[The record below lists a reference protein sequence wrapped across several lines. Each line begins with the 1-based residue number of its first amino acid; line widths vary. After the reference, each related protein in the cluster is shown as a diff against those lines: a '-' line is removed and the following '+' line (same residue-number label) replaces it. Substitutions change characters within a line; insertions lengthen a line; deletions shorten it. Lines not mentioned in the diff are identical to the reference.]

1 VLAIDQLHRL
11 LRQIPGTHNLIRILF
26 RFWAAFL
33 GFEDAPHHFLQ
44 TTKESFVSQRPASAT
59 VLACVSQFL
68 FWHGTL
74 QKGIPIVDH
83 RQQARNF
90 HQRIVSS
97 R

>member
-1 VLAIDQLHRL
+1 
-11 LRQIPGTHNLIRILF
+11 
-26 RFWAAFL
+26 L
-33 GFEDAPHHFLQ
+33 GFEDTTYHFLQ

-59 VLACVSQFL
+59 VLAYISQFL

-83 RQQARNF
+83 RQQGRNF